1 MDILKLF
8 TLFWLPLLLHNFFE
22 ASADEVNGKQ
32 VDQSNETTN
41 AKNWKN
47 WKTGKEIASRN
58 VPVVFDEKGEISIYA
73 DQINGA
79 LPELV
84 KLYFNDAP
92 PNTDRRTLTMQM
104 CVVTNCEPNNCCKLT
119 VCYVGQMNPANGP
132 LNSRFE
138 LENFEKS
145 EIAAKCRRA
154 QKKSWPQFGDKVL
167 HGFELSYYYLNK
179 SLMVST
185 SFNPISQYF
194 AFNESNVT
202 KCIDV
207 ILGENGYLDGYVQ
220 GERKKLDETYK
231 VRQMHTAL
239 LSMENGITAL
249 AYDFLAGIPQGGA
262 FGIIGD
268 GGAVGAASWITLM
281 GDGLYKCKG
290 KQCKDSMPK

>member
-1 MDILKLF
+1 MIKKNLSLTVFKHDKKNFKFCFETKKLKGYRI
-8 TLFWLPLLLHNFFE
+8 H
-22 ASADEVNGKQ
+22 
-32 VDQSNETTN
+32 
-41 AKNWKN
+41 
-47 WKTGKEIASRN
+47 
-58 VPVVFDEKGEISIYA
+58 SIYA
-73 DQINGA
+73 DQLNGA

-92 PNTDRRTLTMQM
+92 PNTNRRTLTMQM
-104 CVVTNCEPNNCCKLT
+104 CVVTNCEPKNCCKLT

-145 EIAAKCRRA
+145 EIAEKCRKA

-167 HGFELSYYYLNK
+167 HGFELSYYYVNK

-220 GERKKLDETYK
+220 GERKQLHETYK
-231 VRQMHTAL
+231 K
-239 LSMENGITAL
+239 
-249 AYDFLAGIPQGGA
+249 
-262 FGIIGD
+262 
-268 GGAVGAASWITLM
+268 